1 MADAISNLVNAG
13 FSFVEVKEGQPMA
26 TPSQTNQDK
35 ADRLITEGKVAYSE
49 SLTDGHLFKITGDT
63 GVYMVAIPDSGD
75 PFCPCRARGRCSH
88 LIAAQQYRAT
98 LDVDSE
104 PEERIIEDQGVII
117 DETSVPDAEIA
128 VVVDTSSAGVE
139 IVEGDPRSVDL
150 SHGSQPITYK
160 SLELIAGTDA
170 IPKDLRGNAPAIF
183 AAVLSGQAWGL
194 HPLESLRLI
203 DVIEGRISP
212 SAELYSRLYRQAGHR
227 FDVIESTGEKCVVEG
242 TRGDDGSTMRI
253 EFSIDDAVKAGIAGK
268 NNWRKYPADM
278 LYNRCVVRLV
288 RRLAAD
294 CMQGVSWEG
303 AR

>member
-1 MADAISNLVNAG
+1 
-13 FSFVEVKEGQPMA
+13 
-26 TPSQTNQDK
+26 
-35 ADRLITEGKVAYSE
+35 
-49 SLTDGHLFKITGDT
+49 
-63 GVYMVAIPDSGD
+63 MVALNNHED
-75 PFCPCRARGRCSH
+75 PFCPCPAKGVCSH
-88 LIAAQQYRAT
+88 IIAAGQFRDT
-98 LDVDSE
+98 LVKMMPKRFA
-104 PEERIIEDQGVII
+104 PEELIIEDQEVIPTDADTLNPEPPPTII
-117 DETSVPDAEIA
+117 DEISGPDAITNETSVPDAEIA